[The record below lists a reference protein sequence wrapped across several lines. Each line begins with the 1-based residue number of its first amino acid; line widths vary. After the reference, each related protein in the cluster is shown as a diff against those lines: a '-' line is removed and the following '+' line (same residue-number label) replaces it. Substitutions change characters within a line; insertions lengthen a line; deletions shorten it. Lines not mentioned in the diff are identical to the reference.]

1 LNLYYVNQM
10 DHWYSILRNMK
21 DESQD
26 PHLTEQFCHQ
36 VYQDLKHSKIRD
48 KKKFRQRTGAEFDT
62 WAIHLELSFPKP
74 LVMEIL
80 NDDTFWTETLKRT
93 IGV

>member
-1 LNLYYVNQM
+1 M
-10 DHWYSILRNMK
+10 DTWYSILRNLK

-26 PHLTEQFCHQ
+26 PRVTEQFCHR
-36 VYQDLKHSKIRD
+36 VFQDLKHSKIRD

-62 WAIHLELSFPKP
+62 WALSLELVYPKP
-74 LVMEIL
+74 TVIEIL
-80 NDDTFWTETLKRT
+80 NDDSFWTATLQHT

>member
-1 LNLYYVNQM
+1 M
-10 DHWYSILRNMK
+10 ESWYSTVRNLK
-21 DESQD
+21 DESED
-26 PHLTEQFCHQ
+26 PHITEQFCHR
-36 VYQDLKHSKIRD
+36 VFQDLKHGKIRD

-62 WAIHLELSFPKP
+62 WTIGLELVYPKP
-74 LVMEIL
+74 LVIETL